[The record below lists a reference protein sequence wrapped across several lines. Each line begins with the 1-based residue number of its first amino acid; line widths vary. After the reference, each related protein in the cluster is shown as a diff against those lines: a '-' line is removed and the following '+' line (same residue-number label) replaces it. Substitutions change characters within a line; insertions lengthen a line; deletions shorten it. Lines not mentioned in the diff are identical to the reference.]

1 MKCKLSVRR
10 TGSSDPF
17 RKKICRS
24 RFFPCGHSQR
34 QDNELVFLNG
44 RQDLPPGH
52 AHYRST
58 HLSQHDFNI
67 AARPPCDFG
76 EEQSQYL
83 LTSTWLEKNWNI
95 FVQKT
100 KQSNT
105 AVFIVTLSERPATQH
120 RLTLHTQVFQNNHNP
135 IAVHTSPTSHTTLE
149 DHILLTLNLVFC
161 IPKEFHHSQLPVQP
175 LFLTPTKHQEL
186 WNALLCKY
194 LGCLYYTFILQ
205 SNQ

>member
-1 MKCKLSVRR
+1 MYSCISTTEIVPLPFLRQWSLLNGPLKLQNKFKPSWKMKCKLSVRQ

-83 LTSTWLEKNWNI
+83 LTSTWLEKN
-95 FVQKT
+95 
-100 KQSNT
+100 
-105 AVFIVTLSERPATQH
+105 
-120 RLTLHTQVFQNNHNP
+120 
-135 IAVHTSPTSHTTLE
+135 
-149 DHILLTLNLVFC
+149 
-161 IPKEFHHSQLPVQP
+161 
-175 LFLTPTKHQEL
+175 
-186 WNALLCKY
+186 
-194 LGCLYYTFILQ
+194 
-205 SNQ
+205 